1 MTKPSAPRNQTLR
14 LEKHQQENLLKAA
27 LTLSDKAESIDI
39 AGKIINQDIFTAA
52 QFLPEKFIDLLILDP
67 PYNLNKKFGQEDFRK
82 QSDSDYQTYI
92 YSWLKPLIGCLKPTA
107 SIYLCCDWQ
116 CSNPV
121 QNVLQEYFIIRN
133 RISWERE
140 KGRGAKKNW
149 KNNSEDI
156 WFCTMGKDY
165 YFDVDAVKLKKRVLT
180 PYRDDTGRPKDWQED
195 DEGKTRLTY
204 PSNLWTDISIPFWSM
219 RENTDHP
226 TQKSEKLMAKLILAS
241 SAEGDFIFDP
251 FLGSGT
257 SAVVA
262 QKLNRKFSGIEI
274 DPQYCA
280 LTLARLARARANSKI
295 QGYDDGVFWE
305 RNRRLK

>member
-1 MTKPSAPRNQTLR
+1 MTKSSAPRNQTLR
-14 LEKHQQENLLKAA
+14 LEKYQQENLLKAA
-27 LTLSDKAESIDI
+27 LKLDGKAEAVDI

-67 PYNLNKKFGQEDFRK
+67 PYNLNKKFGQEDFHK
-82 QSDSDYQTYI
+82 QSNSNYQAYI
-92 YSWLKPLIGCLKPTA
+92 HSWLKPLIGCLKPTA
-107 SIYLCCDWQ
+107 SIYFCCDWQ
-116 CSNPV
+116 CSHPV
-121 QNVLQEYFIIRN
+121 QNLLQEYFIIRN

-156 WFCTMGKDY
+156 WFCTMGEDY

-180 PYRDDTGRPKDWQED
+180 PYRDDTGRPKDWQEND
-195 DEGKTRLTY
+195 DGKTRLTY

-226 TQKSEKLMAKLILAS
+226 TQKSEKLIAKLILAS

-262 QKLNRKFSGIEI
+262 QKLNRQFSGIEI

-305 RNRRLK
+305 RNRGLK

>member
-27 LTLSDKAESIDI
+27 LKLNGKAESIDI
-39 AGKIINQDIFTAA
+39 AGKIINQDIFTASK
-52 QFLPEKFIDLLILDP
+52 FLPEKFIDLLIIDP

-82 QSDSDYQTYI
+82 QSNSNYQAYI
-92 YSWLKPLIGCLKPTA
+92 HSWLKPLIGCLKPTA
-107 SIYLCCDWQ
+107 SIYFCCDWQ
-116 CSNPV
+116 CSHPV
-121 QNVLQEYFIIRN
+121 QNLLQEYFIIRN

-156 WFCTMGKDY
+156 WFCTMGEDY

-180 PYRDDTGRPKDWQED
+180 PYRDDTGRPKDWQENAD
-195 DEGKTRLTY
+195 GKTRLTH

-262 QKLNRKFSGIEI
+262 QKLNRQFSGIEI

-280 LTLARLARARANSKI
+280 LTLERLARARANSKI

-305 RNRRLK
+305 RNRGLK

>member
-1 MTKPSAPRNQTLR
+1 MTKSSAPRNQTLR

-27 LTLSDKAESIDI
+27 LKLNGKAESIDI
-39 AGKIINQDIFTAA
+39 AGRIINQDIFTASK
-52 QFLPEKFIDLLILDP
+52 FLPEKFIDLLILDP
-67 PYNLNKKFGQEDFRK
+67 PYNLNKKFGQEDFHK
-82 QSDSDYQTYI
+82 QSDSDYQAYI
-92 YSWLKPLIGCLKPTA
+92 HSWLKPLIGCLKPTA
-107 SIYLCCDWQ
+107 SIYFCCDWQ
-116 CSNPV
+116 CSHPV

-156 WFCTMGKDY
+156 WFCTMGEDY
-165 YFDVDAVKLKKRVLT
+165 YFDVDAVKLKKRVRA
-180 PYRDDTGRPKDWQED
+180 PYRDDAGRPKDWQENED
-195 DEGKTRLTY
+195 GKTRLTH

-241 SAEGDFIFDP
+241 STEGDFIFDP

-262 QKLNRKFSGIEI
+262 QKLNRQFSGIEI

-280 LTLARLARARANSKI
+280 LTLERLTRARANSKI

-305 RNRRLK
+305 RNRGLK